1 MCRSPRRWCV
11 TGLMVW
17 LVVVGVASQEQYP
30 IFTGDHLDATMKTLG
45 PNVAAARASL
55 EAGDHEQ
62 AKSQLVR
69 SREQLATTI
78 TFWRDRN
85 REDAIGFL
93 RTTLDTLDDLDD
105 ALSMSTVDAAAVSA
119 LSERLAAGCDSCH
132 AVYREQDQVSGEYS
146 LRSDIE

>member
-1 MCRSPRRWCV
+1 M
-11 TGLMVW
+11 TGLTVW

-55 EAGDHEQ
+55 EAGEYEQ

-78 TFWRDRN
+78 TFWRDRS

-93 RTTLDTLDDLDD
+93 RETLQAIDSLDDTLS
-105 ALSMSTVDAAAVSA
+105 AVPVDGAAVSA

-132 AVYREQDQVSGEYS
+132 AVYREQDQVSGEFS